1 MSKLINQ
8 LKRHE
13 GLSLSMYKCTADKW
27 SIGYGINLEAGITEK
42 EAEMLL
48 VMRVEK
54 VSFELLR
61 KLPTSINTIL
71 NEARENVLINMAF
84 NLGVNGLLKFKKMIA
99 ALEVGNYNEASI
111 QMMDSKWAR
120 QVGSRAKELAEQMKT
135 GVYLYD

>member
-13 GLSLSMYKCTADKW
+13 GLSLSMYKCTSDRW
-27 SIGYGINLEAGITEK
+27 SIGYGLNLEAGITEK
-42 EAEMLL
+42 EADMLL
-48 VMRVEK
+48 TMRVDK

-61 KLPTSINTIL
+61 KLPTSINSNI

-84 NLGVNGLLKFKKMIA
+84 NLGVNGLFKFKKMIS
-99 ALEVGNYNEASI
+99 ALEVGDYNEASL

-120 QVGSRAKELAEQMKT
+120 QVGKRAIELSEQMRT